1 LHHLI
6 IPNTAIFTLTFAQR
20 GRFNFTLEQG
30 LLRALTDPEV
40 KRKLL
45 QVAKAPTIAFL
56 CKSCLC
62 FMFSAAPWTC
72 L

>member
-6 IPNTAIFTLTFAQR
+6 IQNKATFILITVQR

-30 LLRALTDPEV
+30 LLHALRDPEV

-45 QVAKAPTIAFL
+45 QVRFA
-56 CKSCLC
+56 
-62 FMFSAAPWTC
+62 
-72 L
+72 